1 MLRSLILLLSVCLWG
16 GSAEAMQIL
25 DDIAPKKTQ
34 APPPPPPQPTVDRE
48 KQAFD
53 ACVASNGVGACQ
65 AYLDRYRSGRY
76 TKAVRDII
84 DGRTD
89 KPAPPPPVVV
99 DREPRLRALCEAA
112 TTVGPCTDYLAAHP
126 SGPFADGARARIAQL
141 NAAAAEKAAFA
152 QCQASAAP
160 GPCETFVAT
169 YPSSSL
175 AAAARAQSAVIA
187 SQTAQREAAAR
198 EQAAQREAAA
208 KAEAAQ
214 REANAK
220 AEAAQREVAQ
230 KAQAAAEQDRTAF
243 AACRDGNNPADCQA
257 YLIAAPTGAFRAQA
271 QAKIDTINTANKEK
285 AAFELCRNGTTG
297 DPCREFVRAFPAS
310 ATAAEAARIAGTR
323 EAAAGAA
330 AAEAAAWAL
339 CAPGQS
345 SLECEKYLALYATGP
360 HAQAAQTI
368 IARIKDTEA
377 KARADAQEQAA
388 WDQCKGE
395 LGNALPC
402 QQYLNTYKGGRFE
415 ALAKSQIEMISTGP
429 TADQPVPPLGLI
441 VKRNAKRQLEVVTVS
456 GNSSALG
463 YVFGGDIIT
472 TINNKPY
479 DPKIEPKDALNA
491 AIAEDNGRVE
501 VLIMRGAVPVSK
513 VLRAR
518 R

>member
-16 GSAEAMQIL
+16 GSAQAMQIL
-25 DDIAPKKTQ
+25 DDIAPKTTP
-34 APPPPPPQPTVDRE
+34 APKPAPQPTIDRE

-65 AYLDRYRSGRY
+65 AYLDRYRVGRY

-89 KPAPPPPVVV
+89 KPAPPPPVIV
-99 DREPRLRALCEAA
+99 DREPRVRALCEAA
-112 TTVGPCTDYLAAHP
+112 TTVGPCTDYLAAYP

-160 GPCETFVAT
+160 GPCETFIAT

-175 AAAARAQSAVIA
+175 VAAAKAQSAVIA
-187 SQTAQREAAAR
+187 SQAAQREAAAR
-198 EQAAQREAAA
+198 EQAAQRDAAAKAEAAQREAAA

-214 REANAK
+214 REA
-220 AEAAQREVAQ
+220 AQ

-243 AACRDGNNPADCQA
+243 AACRDGNNVADCQA
-257 YLIAAPTGAFRAQA
+257 YLIAAPTGAFRVQA
-271 QAKIDTINTANKEK
+271 QTKIDTINTANKEK

-310 ATAAEAARIAGTR
+310 ASAAEAARIAGTR

-330 AAEAAAWAL
+330 AAEAAAWAR
-339 CAPGQS
+339 CEPGQS
-345 SLECEKYLALYATGP
+345 ALECEKYLALHAAGP

-395 LGNALPC
+395 QSNALPC

-415 ALAKSQIEMISTGP
+415 ALARSQIDMISTGP

-463 YVFGGDIIT
+463 FVFGGDIIT